1 MFLHNPTPGNIHNS
15 RKCFWTLHCRACSR
29 LCLMK
34 VGSSCRLL
42 HFDCFLTPFSVS
54 EVYPLCP
61 MWCRLLTIT
70 TACHS
75 NLPILPRLGL
85 WHSLQVKS
93 SLQYKSCFAR
103 VLSHTAECPEK
114 SPLDYIRESGCVMDL
129 LVFSFIQR
137 AGEDFSKMYSILL
150 CFLT

>member
-1 MFLHNPTPGNIHNS
+1 MFLYNPTPGNVHNS
-15 RKCFWTLHCRACSR
+15 RKCFWTLCCLACSR

-34 VGSSCRLL
+34 VGSSCHLR

-70 TACHS
+70 TARRS
-75 NLPILPRLGL
+75 SPPVLPPLGL

-93 SLQYKSCFAR
+93 SSIQVVLCMCSFPFHLKSRKESLGLHPGEWLCHGPAGIQLYPESWKR
-103 VLSHTAECPEK
+103 VFK
-114 SPLDYIRESGCVMDL
+114 DV
-129 LVFSFIQR
+129 
-137 AGEDFSKMYSILL
+137 
-150 CFLT
+150 